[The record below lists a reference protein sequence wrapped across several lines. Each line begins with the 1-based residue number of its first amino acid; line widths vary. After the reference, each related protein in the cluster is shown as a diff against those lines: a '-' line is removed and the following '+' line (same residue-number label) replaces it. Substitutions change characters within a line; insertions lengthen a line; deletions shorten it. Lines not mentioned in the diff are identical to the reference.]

1 MLYNALNNDVNDVKN
16 IFELY
21 LEAEQEPKMTVY
33 ANGNKAWRLHG
44 KLHRVGAPAVEQAD
58 GGKQW
63 WLNGKRH
70 REGAPAFE
78 WANGVETWWVH
89 GKMHREDGPAAEDIN
104 GNKSWYLNGI
114 KYDDIESWAEA
125 VLRHQK
131 KPATQDDV
139 DELIA
144 QVMQADLFD

>member
-1 MLYNALNNDVNDVKN
+1 
-16 IFELY
+16 
-21 LEAEQEPKMTVY
+21 
-33 ANGNKAWRLHG
+33 
-44 KLHRVGAPAVEQAD
+44 
-58 GGKQW
+58 
-63 WLNGKRH
+63 
-70 REGAPAFE
+70 
-78 WANGVETWWVH
+78 
-89 GKMHREDGPAAEDIN
+89 MHREDGPAAEDIN